1 MLATLRNLFLL
12 PELLR
17 AMTLSADSAPIK
29 TGLLAY
35 GMSGKIFHAPFLT
48 QHPGFDLQAVV
59 QRHEQRMQ
67 ADYPHIKSYGSV
79 AELLADSGL
88 ELVVVNTPSATH
100 VELTRQALL
109 AGKHVLLEKPVATT
123 AAEVRELFDL
133 ARQQGRQLFAYQN
146 RRWDTDFGSVRRVV
160 ESGQLG
166 RLIEVHF
173 RFDRFKPQLNPKKF
187 KEDADSLGSGLVF
200 DLGPHLVDQAISL
213 FGQPLKVERTQGIYR
228 ESSQVADY
236 FSLHLHY
243 PAGLHVYLSSS
254 LLVADPG
261 PAFVLHGTQGSF
273 RKDRTDPQEAQLV
286 VGLKPADPAYGRE
299 QPGQEGRLTLAA
311 PDGTLG
317 ATPVPAEASSYASLF
332 EAVYQAIRHG
342 RPYPVRPEELVW
354 QLEALAS

>member
-1 MLATLRNLFLL
+1 
-12 PELLR
+12 
-17 AMTLSADSAPIK
+17 MTLTPDSSPIAA
-29 TGLLAY
+29 GLLAY

-48 QHPGFDLQAVV
+48 QHPGFELQAVV

-79 AELLADSGL
+79 AELLADPSL

-100 VELTRQALL
+100 VELARQALL
-109 AGKHVLLEKPVATT
+109 AGKHVLLEKPVATS

-173 RFDRFKPQLNPKKF
+173 RYDRFKPQLNPKKF
-187 KEDADSLGSGLVF
+187 KEDADSPGSGLVF

-213 FGQPLKVERTQGIYR
+213 FGQPLKVERTQGSYR

-243 PAGLHVYLSSS
+243 PDGLHVYLTSS

-286 VGLKPADPAYGRE
+286 AGLKPADPAYGRE

-311 PDGTLG
+311 PDGTLA
-317 ATPVPAEASSYASLF
+317 ATPMPADASSYAGLF

-342 RPYPVRPEELVW
+342 RPYPVVEAELVG
-354 QLEALAS
+354 QLEVLAG

>member
-1 MLATLRNLFLL
+1 M
-12 PELLR
+12 
-17 AMTLSADSAPIK
+17 MLSADSAPIK

-48 QHPGFDLQAVV
+48 QHPGFDLRAVV

-67 ADYPHIKSYGSV
+67 ADYPHIESYASV
-79 AELLADSGL
+79 AELLADPEL

-100 VELTRQALL
+100 VELARQALL
-109 AGKHVLLEKPVATT
+109 AGKHVLLEKPVATA
-123 AAEVRELFDL
+123 AAEVRDLFDL
-133 ARQQGRQLFAYQN
+133 ARQQNRQLFAYQN
-146 RRWDTDFGSVRRVV
+146 RRWDTDFGSVREVV

-187 KEDADSLGSGLVF
+187 KEDVNSPGSGLVF

-213 FGQPLKVERTQGIYR
+213 FGPPLKVEKAQGSYR
-228 ESSQVADY
+228 ENSQVADY
-236 FSLHLHY
+236 FHLHLHY
-243 PAGLHVYLSSS
+243 PDGLHVYLSSS

-286 VGLKPADPAYGRE
+286 AGLKPADPAYGRE
-299 QPGQEGRLTLAA
+299 QPGQEGHLTLAA
-311 PDGTLG
+311 PYGTLT
-317 ATPVPAEASSYASLF
+317 ATPVPTAPDSYAGLF

-342 RPYPVRPEELVW
+342 RPYPVTEAELVG
-354 QLEALAS
+354 QLEVLAS

>member
-1 MLATLRNLFLL
+1 
-12 PELLR
+12 
-17 AMTLSADSAPIK
+17 MTLSADSSPIK

-67 ADYPHIKSYGSV
+67 ADYPHIRSYGSV
-79 AELLADSGL
+79 AELLADPAL

-100 VELTRQALL
+100 VELARQALL

-123 AAEVRELFDL
+123 AADVRELFDL
-133 ARQQGRQLFAYQN
+133 ARQQNRHLFAYQN

-173 RFDRFKPQLNPKKF
+173 RYDRFKPQLNPKKF
-187 KEDADSLGSGLVF
+187 KEDADSPGSGLVF

-213 FGQPLKVERTQGIYR
+213 FGQPLRVEKTQGSYR
-228 ESSQVADY
+228 EHSRVADY

-243 PAGLHVYLSSS
+243 PAGLHVYLTSS

-261 PAFVLHGTQGSF
+261 PAFVLHGTQGSY
-273 RKDRTDPQEAQLV
+273 RKDRTDPQEAQLLA
-286 VGLKPADPAYGRE
+286 GLPPTDPAYGHE
-299 QPGQEGRLTLAA
+299 QPGQEGRLTLAEPGGLLIATLIAAA
-311 PDGTLG
+311 PG
-317 ATPVPAEASSYASLF
+317 SYAGLF
-332 EAVYQAIRHG
+332 EAVYQAVRHG
-342 RPYPVRPEELVW
+342 QAYPVEEAQLVW
-354 QLEALAS
+354 QLEILNAGQ

>member
-1 MLATLRNLFLL
+1 
-12 PELLR
+12 
-17 AMTLSADSAPIK
+17 MTLSADSSPIK

-48 QHPGFDLQAVV
+48 QHSGFDLQAVV

-67 ADYPHIKSYGSV
+67 ADYPHIRSYGSV
-79 AELLADSGL
+79 AELLADPAL

-100 VELTRQALL
+100 VDLARQALL
-109 AGKHVLLEKPVATT
+109 AGKHVLLEKPVATA
-123 AAEVRELFDL
+123 AAEVHALFDL

-146 RRWDTDFGSVRRVV
+146 RRWDTDFGSVCRVV
-160 ESGQLG
+160 ESGRLG

-173 RFDRFKPQLNPKKF
+173 RYDRFKPQLNPKKF
-187 KEDADSLGSGLVF
+187 KEDADSPGSGLVF

-213 FGQPLKVERTQGIYR
+213 FGQPLKVEKAQGSYR
-228 ESSQVADY
+228 ENSQVADY
-236 FSLHLHY
+236 FNLHLHY

-261 PAFVLHGTQGSF
+261 PAFVLHGTQGSY
-273 RKDRTDPQEAQLV
+273 RQDRTDPQEAQLLA
-286 VGLKPADPAYGRE
+286 GMQPQNPAYGHE

-311 PDGTLG
+311 PDGTLT
-317 ATPVPAEASSYASLF
+317 ATPVAAEPSSYAGLF

-342 RPYPVRPEELVW
+342 QRYPITEADLAV
-354 QLEALAS
+354 QLNIIG

>member
-1 MLATLRNLFLL
+1 
-12 PELLR
+12 
-17 AMTLSADSAPIK
+17 MTLSADSSPIK
-29 TGLLAY
+29 AGLLAY

-79 AELLADSGL
+79 AELLADPNL

-100 VELTRQALL
+100 VELARQALL

-133 ARQQGRQLFAYQN
+133 ARQQNRQLFAYQN

-160 ESGQLG
+160 ESGRLG

-173 RFDRFKPQLNPKKF
+173 RYDRFKPQLNPKKF
-187 KEDADSLGSGLVF
+187 KEDADSPGSGLVF

-213 FGQPLKVERTQGIYR
+213 FGQPLKVERTQGSYR

-243 PAGLHVYLSSS
+243 PAGLHVYLTSS

-286 VGLKPADPAYGRE
+286 AGLKPANPAYGHE

-311 PDGTLG
+311 PDGTL
-317 ATPVPAEASSYASLF
+317 ATTPVPAEPSSYAGLF
-332 EAVYQAIRHG
+332 EAVYRAIRHG
-342 RPYPVRPEELVW
+342 QPYPVKPEELVW
-354 QLEALAS
+354 QLEVIS

>member
-1 MLATLRNLFLL
+1 
-12 PELLR
+12 
-17 AMTLSADSAPIK
+17 MTLSADSTPIK

-67 ADYPHIKSYGSV
+67 ADYPHITSYGSV
-79 AELLADSGL
+79 AELLVDPEL

-100 VELTRQALL
+100 VELARQALL

-123 AAEVRELFDL
+123 AAEVRDLFDL

-146 RRWDTDFGSVRRVV
+146 RRWDTDFGSVREVV

-187 KEDADSLGSGLVF
+187 KEDATSPGSGLLF
-200 DLGPHLVDQAISL
+200 DLGPHLVDQVISL
-213 FGQPLKVERTQGIYR
+213 FGQPVQVEKAHGSYR
-228 ESSQVADY
+228 ENSQVADY
-236 FSLHLHY
+236 FHLHLHY

-286 VGLKPADPAYGRE
+286 AGMRPENPAYGHE

-311 PDGTLG
+311 PEG
-317 ATPVPAEASSYASLF
+317 ALTAKAVPAAPGSYAGLF

-342 RPYPVRPEELVW
+342 QPYPITPEQLAW
-354 QLEALAS
+354 QLEILS